1 MYKKSAEEDME
12 SSPPTSLDGGSAAEG
27 MESSPAIAYRYDG
40 LTYRH
45 CQRDWGIVRLHKHGY
60 VFVKN

>member
-1 MYKKSAEEDME
+1 ME
-12 SSPPTSLDGGSAAEG
+12 SSPPTSMDGGSAAEG